1 MKTTVIAVWHD
12 PPTPEQIDALVEAIQ
27 EAVKLICET
36 VDRFAEL
43 LKRMIPVAVD
53 AMIEY
58 EAQTG
63 NQEQER
69 RWRLVKD
76 TIPLYDS
83 IPRPVLPRARSCC

>member
-1 MKTTVIAVWHD
+1 MKNYVIAVWRD
-12 PPTPEQIDALVEAIQ
+12 PPTQEQIDALVEDVQ
-27 EAVKLICET
+27 KAVNLICET

-63 NQEQER
+63 NQERER

-76 TIPLYDS
+76 TIPRYDS